1 MPCLLGVLGDA
12 RAVADIEPSDEP
24 VLLPAML
31 LRFTHHTI
39 NSELAFGDDHENRQE
54 SIMKLFDG
62 FFRGHAD
69 PRKIEPLYVFKHV
82 GPDGNTALFSRNNR
96 RLIACLLFQAVRRT
110 ELVQVPCRIFRSD
123 DTRRAPTERQKTMAE
138 WFAEG
143 YDAADTRA
151 NCDGLGYSI
160 FPRPGVSSHRG
171 YPLFNGGQT
180 TLRALRRACERERS
194 RPAGDADLL
203 AAADMVLEQARL
215 RTTAS
220 GDAETLTFASGSGD
234 EGTLQPRAAAA
245 EGRGKGYSTQWR
257 QPWRGGKGGGR
268 KGRR

>member
-1 MPCLLGVLGDA
+1 
-12 RAVADIEPSDEP
+12 
-24 VLLPAML
+24 
-31 LRFTHHTI
+31 
-39 NSELAFGDDHENRQE
+39 
-54 SIMKLFDG
+54 
-62 FFRGHAD
+62 
-69 PRKIEPLYVFKHV
+69 
-82 GPDGNTALFSRNNR
+82 
-96 RLIACLLFQAVRRT
+96 
-110 ELVQVPCRIFRSD
+110 
-123 DTRRAPTERQKTMAE
+123 MAE

-180 TLRALRRACERERS
+180 TLRVLRRACERERS

-234 EGTLQPRAAAA
+234 EAILQPRAAAA
-245 EGRGKGYSTQWR
+245 EGAGKATARSGASLGVAAR
-257 QPWRGGKGGGR
+257 VAGEKGGDDLQSSRGR
-268 KGRR
+268 HGAPDVPKNRSAVRGSRRGFESSSGAAKWLVSTCESVVPCESL